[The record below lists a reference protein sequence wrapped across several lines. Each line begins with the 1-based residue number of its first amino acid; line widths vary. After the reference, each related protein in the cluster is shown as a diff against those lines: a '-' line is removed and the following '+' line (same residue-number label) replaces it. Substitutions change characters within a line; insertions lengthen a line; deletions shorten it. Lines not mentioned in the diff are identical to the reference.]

1 MAETSKPPPAKA
13 GMSRFI
19 MFFMI
24 ILTVFVL
31 FDPTLRSAL
40 GGAMS
45 FVMNPIIG
53 FGGAYP
59 ILTLLFAGM
68 ITSTVSIA
76 GRHFF
81 VDWVAQAK
89 TQKIMSAFNKERRD
103 AMMKQNLA
111 KLKKLNEMSSEIMQ
125 DSMKQTMNQMKPL
138 AFTMLII
145 IVLFAWLYSF
155 IAYEAV
161 DTAYSVPW
169 AFNANLVHSTLLPNW
184 LLVYI
189 LISIPFGQV
198 VGRLLKYFTF
208 KKTLRERGI
217 LD

>member
-1 MAETSKPPPAKA
+1 MAEEAKPPTAKA
-13 GMSRFI
+13 GMSRFV

-24 ILTVFVL
+24 ILTIFIL
-31 FDPTLRSAL
+31 FDPTLRAAL

-59 ILTLLFAGM
+59 IVTLLFAGM
-68 ITSTVSIA
+68 LTSSISIV

-81 VDWVAQAK
+81 VDWVEMAR

-103 AMMKQNLA
+103 AMMKQNMA
-111 KLKKLNEMSSEIMQ
+111 KLKRLNEMQSEIMG

-138 AFTMLII
+138 AFTMVII
-145 IVLFAWLYSF
+145 IIIFAWLYSF
-155 IAYEAV
+155 IGLTAIN
-161 DTAYSVPW
+161 TAYSVPW
-169 AFNANLVHSTLLPNW
+169 AFDSNLVHSTVLPNW

-198 VGRLLKYFTF
+198 VGRLLKYFSF
-208 KKTLRERGI
+208 RRKLRERGI
-217 LD
+217 LE

>member
-1 MAETSKPPPAKA
+1 
-13 GMSRFI
+13 MSRFI